1 MGYHGKD
8 NRGVTTIN
16 FLDEIKRSINDQ
28 VGLDFCGGEW
38 KYPRG
43 CSSAA
48 ENCQYHARWEFNE
61 NTDKMNFTIASR
73 NPDKKNK
80 WTGIGF
86 SNNPSMR
93 LTDAIIGWVEP
104 NGRYFVMDM
113 WTTNYLNPILEP
125 SQDITDLS
133 GELVDGVTTIRFTRQ
148 RDTGDSQD
156 VAFTD
161 TEGMYMIFP
170 VKGGRYNGVNKKIR
184 KHEEVPIAST
194 EKVYIKSCRGPD
206 GTPTFT
212 TTPKPPQL
220 MYTAK
225 LKFVNLGNFKLPRD
239 GTREFTELQAK
250 ISRSLRNT
258 DLRRVPGF
266 LDVAVTS
273 FYSEGQGEFDSD
285 LMIIVDKN
293 EFEAVPESDAL
304 TVEDALQLT
313 VDGRKIGNLHV
324 DPSSLSVDGVQAPDE
339 SEPRDLSNGQ
349 VPNVKL
355 YVVVAC
361 IAALV
366 LVAIIQASCT
376 IFKMSRRGSS
386 VQKEKLL
393 GQSQWKDYSGPM
405 GPPPLQHNY
414 GYDGFESEDQKMGGW
429 QPRQSYERY
438 SRGNTH
444 SLPRGQ
450 HHPPPPAPA
459 YPLGYS
465 SFDRR
470 ERGGGHHQVN
480 SRPGPGQD
488 GFPPPDHYF
497 MPSQRKYSEHGHRL

>member
-104 NGRYFVMDM
+104 NGRYLVMDM

-133 GELVDGVTTIRFTRQ
+133 GELVDGVTTIRFARQ

-194 EKVYIKSCRGPD
+194 EKVYIKSCRTAD
-206 GTPTFT
+206 GKPTFT

-293 EFEAVPESDAL
+293 EFEAVPEADAL

-313 VDGRKIGNLHV
+313 VDGGKIGNLHV

-393 GQSQWKDYSGPM
+393 GQSSGRTTAGRRTHLHKIIMPM
-405 GPPPLQHNY
+405 MHSKVTIQRAGSKMLADTVMTAMQEETHTASLEEDTVVTEVTTPLHMQHIPWDILPLTAEAEDSHQDRPALQISPPTTTSCPA
-414 GYDGFESEDQKMGGW
+414 
-429 QPRQSYERY
+429 
-438 SRGNTH
+438 RGST
-444 SLPRGQ
+444 
-450 HHPPPPAPA
+450 
-459 YPLGYS
+459 
-465 SFDRR
+465 
-470 ERGGGHHQVN
+470 
-480 SRPGPGQD
+480 PG
-488 GFPPPDHYF
+488 
-497 MPSQRKYSEHGHRL
+497 RC

>member
-1 MGYHGKD
+1 
-8 NRGVTTIN
+8 
-16 FLDEIKRSINDQ
+16 
-28 VGLDFCGGEW
+28 
-38 KYPRG
+38 
-43 CSSAA
+43 
-48 ENCQYHARWEFNE
+48 
-61 NTDKMNFTIASR
+61 
-73 NPDKKNK
+73 
-80 WTGIGF
+80 
-86 SNNPSMR
+86 
-93 LTDAIIGWVEP
+93 
-104 NGRYFVMDM
+104 MDM

-133 GELVDGVTTIRFTRQ
+133 GELVDGVTTIRFARQ

-266 LDVAVTS
+266 IDVAVTS

-293 EFEAVPESDAL
+293 EFEAVPESEAL
-304 TVEDALQLT
+304 TVEEALQKT
-313 VDGRKIGNLHV
+313 VEGGKIGNLEV
-324 DPSSLSVDGVQAPDE
+324 DPPSLSVDGVQAPDE

-393 GQSQWKDYSGPM
+393 GQSQWKDYSGATH
-405 GPPPLQHNY
+405 PPPQNNY
-414 GYDGFESEDQKMGGW
+414 AYDAFESDDPKGW
-429 QPRQSYERY
+429 QQNASRHSYDRHA
-438 SRGNTH
+438 RGNTH
-444 SLPRGQ
+444 SLPRGGHGG
-450 HHPPPPAPA
+450 HHPPPHAA
-459 YPLGYS
+459 YPMGYS

-470 ERGGGHHQVN
+470 AGGFT
-480 SRPGPGQD
+480 SRPPGPAD
-488 GFPPPDHYF
+488 FPPDHYF
-497 MPSQRKYSEHGHRL
+497 MPSQRKYSGEVLRVPGK